1 MFFMKEILQNFMET
15 KTSKV
20 IFSGQG
26 FSNRTKDKKGVPL
39 VVTYNPGFKSN
50 DKIIYYYLYLSYIT
64 EELKHLFIPGIM
76 FLC

>member
-1 MFFMKEILQNFMET
+1 MKEISQNFMET

-50 DKIIYYYLYLSYIT
+50 YLYLSYIT